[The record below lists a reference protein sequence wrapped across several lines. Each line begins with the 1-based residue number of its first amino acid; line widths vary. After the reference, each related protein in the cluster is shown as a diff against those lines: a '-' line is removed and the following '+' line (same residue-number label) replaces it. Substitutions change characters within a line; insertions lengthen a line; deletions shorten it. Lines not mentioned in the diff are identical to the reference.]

1 MASRLA
7 GSGSSAGW
15 VILAVTGAWTCAL
28 LSADALGCSS
38 TTEVPFALSGNDS
51 GGGPPPSSDSG
62 PTSMLPPP
70 SGDAGVFIPPTDDG
84 GGGGGDGDCP
94 PSAGKYI
101 FVVDDQNVL
110 YTFDPTMVPTAAAPT
125 NNPFTSLGPLNC
137 PGETT
142 PPPDDNSGVNS
153 MAVDRQAVAWVN
165 FSDGKIFNVDTTQ
178 ASLPCTD
185 TGFVPGQ
192 GGFTAPLGMGFVTVS
207 ATNHNENLYVSDNG
221 GPGGTCP
228 SMATTP
234 GPGCTGL
241 GLGLINTQTMT
252 MTPTGAWGS
261 SLAGYNA
268 ELSGTGGGI
277 LYGFFTTTPS
287 DLATID
293 TGSGNVSSIIP
304 LPSVDN
310 SIGGY
315 AFSFWGGDFWI
326 YTAYPTATDP
336 NATTSVTH
344 YVSADG
350 GIGVPMK
357 DIGFTIVGAGSSTCV
372 PTIPPPPPK

>member
-7 GSGSSAGW
+7 RSGSSAGW
-15 VILAVTGAWTCAL
+15 MVLAVTSAWTCAL
-28 LSADALGCSS
+28 LSTDVLGCSS
-38 TTEVPFALSGNDS
+38 TAKTPFALSDDS
-51 GGGPPPSSDSG
+51 GSGPAQSSDSG
-62 PTSMLPPP
+62 PMTMLPPP
-70 SGDAGVFIPPTDDG
+70 SGDAGVFMPPTDDG

-110 YTFDPTMVPTAAAPT
+110 YTFDPTKVPAATA
-125 NNPFTSLGPLNC
+125 FTSLGTLNC
-137 PGETT
+137 PGELISE
-142 PPPDDNSGVNS
+142 DGGVNS

-165 FSDGKIFNVDTTQ
+165 FNDGKIFKVDTTQ
-178 ASLPCTD
+178 TTLPCTD

-192 GGFTAPLGMGFVTVS
+192 GGFTPQLGMGFVTVS
-207 ATNHNENLYVSDNG
+207 ATNHAESLYVSDNT

-234 GPGCTGL
+234 GAGCTGL
-241 GLGLINTQTMT
+241 GLGLINTSSMT
-252 MTPTGAWGS
+252 MTPVGAWS
-261 SLAGYNA
+261 APLAGYNA

-287 DLATID
+287 SLATID
-293 TGSGNVSSIIP
+293 TSGAAVSNVISLGSVN
-304 LPSVDN
+304 N
-310 SIGGY
+310 STGGY

-326 YTAYPTATDP
+326 YTAFSSDP
-336 NATTSVTH
+336 NASPTTSVTH

-350 GIGVPMK
+350 GIGVPMSN
-357 DIGFTIVGAGSSTCV
+357 IGFTIVGAGSSTCV
-372 PTIPPPPPK
+372 PIVPPPMPH

>member
-1 MASRLA
+1 MASRLSR
-7 GSGSSAGW
+7 SGSSAGW
-15 VILAVTGAWTCAL
+15 VFLAATGAWTCAL
-28 LSADALGCSS
+28 LSTDALGCSS
-38 TTEVPFALSGNDS
+38 TAQTPFALSNNDS
-51 GGGPPPSSDSG
+51 GSGPSSSSDSG
-62 PTSMLPPP
+62 PTMMLPPP
-70 SGDAGVFIPPTDDG
+70 SGDAGILMPPSDDG

-110 YTFDPTMVPTAAAPT
+110 YTFDPTKVPAATA
-125 NNPFTSLGPLNC
+125 FTSLGPLNC

-153 MAVDRQAVAWVN
+153 MAVDWQAIAWVN
-165 FSDGKIFNVDTTQ
+165 FDDGKIFKVDTTQ
-178 ASLPCTD
+178 TSLPCTD

-192 GGFTAPLGMGFVTVS
+192 GGFTPELGMGFVTVS
-207 ATNHNENLYVSDNG
+207 ASNHAENLYVSDNA

-234 GPGCTGL
+234 GAGCTGL
-241 GLGLINTQTMT
+241 GLGLINTQSMT
-252 MTPTGAWGS
+252 MTPVGPWGS
-261 SLAGYNA
+261 PLAGYNA

-287 DLATID
+287 SLATID
-293 TGSGNVSSIIP
+293 PSGGAVSNVISLGSVN
-304 LPSVDN
+304 N
-310 SIGGY
+310 SQGGY

-326 YTAYPTATDP
+326 YTAFPTTADP

-344 YVSADG
+344 YVSADA
-350 GIGVPMK
+350 GIGVPMT

-372 PTIPPPPPK
+372 PTVPPPTPH